1 MATKQIEEK
10 QTDKALNDKKE
21 KMALQRS
28 AKNEKNKQSEAE
40 RSKRTEKINHE
51 PKPVRIF
58 PVWLRI
64 IVVAILTVAALF
76 GGLMIGYGVIG
87 DGAPL
92 DALKVE
98 TWQHLIDIVISEE

>member
-1 MATKQIEEK
+1 MATKQIDKK
-10 QTDKALNDKKE
+10 QTEKALNDKEE
-21 KMALQRS
+21 KKALQRS

-40 RSKRTEKINHE
+40 EGKRTEKNYLK
-51 PKPVRIF
+51 PKRVRIF

-76 GGLMIGYGVIG
+76 AGLMIGYGVIG

-98 TWQHLIDIVISEE
+98 TWRHLIDIVISEE

>member
-10 QTDKALNDKKE
+10 QTEKALNDKETK
-21 KMALQRS
+21 KAYQRS
-28 AKNEKNKQSEAE
+28 AKNESKKQVKAE
-40 RSKRTEKINHE
+40 EETRTETTSS
-51 PKPVRIF
+51 KPVRVRIF
-58 PVWLRI
+58 PLWLRI
-64 IVVAILTVAALF
+64 IVVALITFAALI

-98 TWQHLIDIVISEE
+98 TWQHLIDIVISEN